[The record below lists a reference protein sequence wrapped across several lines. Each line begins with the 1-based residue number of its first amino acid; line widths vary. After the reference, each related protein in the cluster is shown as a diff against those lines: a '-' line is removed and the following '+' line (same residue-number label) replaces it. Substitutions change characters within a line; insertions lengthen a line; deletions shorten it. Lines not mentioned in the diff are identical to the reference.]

1 MKSSKGKK
9 TTSYGKSSSVGYG
22 QPSGSMSFNPMKK
35 KRKPKKK

>member
-22 QPSGSMSFNPMKK
+22 QPSGSMSFRPVKK
-35 KRKPKKK
+35 KKPKKK